1 LEQTLIDPGVFY
13 KPLNLKSYFVEE
25 MNIVLNNE
33 YNYDHINIGEL
44 AAMVTKNNP
53 SQVSL
58 NSDNQELY
66 KTRIEDAYSNIGKYF

>member
-1 LEQTLIDPGVFY
+1 
-13 KPLNLKSYFVEE
+13 LKSYFVEE

>member
-1 LEQTLIDPGVFY
+1 MEQTLIDPGVFY

>member
-1 LEQTLIDPGVFY
+1 MEQTLIDPGVFY

-58 NSDNQELY
+58 NSDN
-66 KTRIEDAYSNIGKYF
+66 